1 MRGLDE
7 GGDGDE
13 VAVVVV
19 GRGEKSLEGEV
30 GEDIERDRKC
40 DAIGDFEVLPTLLT
54 RFNIDVRAFNS

>member
-7 GGDGDE
+7 
-13 VAVVVV
+13 VVVVVVV
-19 GRGEKSLEGEV
+19 GRGEESLEGEV